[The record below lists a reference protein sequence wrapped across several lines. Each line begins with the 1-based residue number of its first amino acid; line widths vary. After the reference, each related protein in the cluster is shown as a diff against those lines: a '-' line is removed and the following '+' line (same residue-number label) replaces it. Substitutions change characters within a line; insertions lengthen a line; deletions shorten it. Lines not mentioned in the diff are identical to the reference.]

1 MIEIKNVTKKY
12 GNKAALD
19 DVSFNVG
26 DGEIFAFI
34 GHNGAGKTTLI
45 KAIVGIHDFDEGE
58 ILINGK
64 SIKNNPIECKKEMAF
79 VPDNPEL
86 YEQMKAIDFIDF
98 ICDMYEVDDETR
110 QENINK
116 YAKMFEI
123 EKNLNDPISSFSHG
137 MKQKIAL
144 IAALAHNPKVLIMD
158 EPFVG
163 LDPKAVFDVKE
174 VMNEMI
180 KEGKIIFF
188 STHILDVAEK
198 LCSKVAIIKNG
209 KLVKTGK
216 MKDIKGDKSL
226 EKVFLELEG

>member
-12 GNKAALD
+12 GTKVALK
-19 DVSFNVG
+19 DVSFDVN

-45 KAIVGIHDFDEGE
+45 KAITGIHDIDCGD

-64 SIKNNPIECKKEMAF
+64 SIKTNPIECKKEMAF

-86 YEQMKAIDFIDF
+86 YEQMKAIDFINF
-98 ICDMYEVDDETR
+98 ICDMYEVDKDTR
-110 QENINK
+110 EKNIKK
-116 YAKMFEI
+116 YAKMFDI
-123 EKNLNDPISSFSHG
+123 EKNMNDVISSFSHG
-137 MKQKIAL
+137 MKQKVAL
-144 IAALAHNPKVLIMD
+144 IAALAHDPQILIMD

-163 LDPKAVFDVKE
+163 LDPKAVFDIKE
-174 VMNEMI
+174 IMNNMA
-180 KEGKIIFF
+180 KEGKTIFF

-209 KLVKTGK
+209 KILKVGS
-216 MKDIKGDKSL
+216 MKEIKGDKSL
-226 EKVFLELEG
+226 ENVFIDLEG